1 MDTPAAARLPAMT
14 TKDGNGHYSY
24 CVELEV
30 LMAANKS
37 RIPLIQMLILWKF

>member
-14 TKDGNGHYSY
+14 TKEGNGHHSY
-24 CVELEV
+24 CMELEV